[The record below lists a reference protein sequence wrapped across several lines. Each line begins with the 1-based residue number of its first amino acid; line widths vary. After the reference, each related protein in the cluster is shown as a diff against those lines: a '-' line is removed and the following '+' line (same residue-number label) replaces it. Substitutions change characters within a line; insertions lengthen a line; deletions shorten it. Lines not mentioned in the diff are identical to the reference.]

1 MKKFLLFTVL
11 ALISNIFF
19 AQESNSSDSFYI
31 NIFINQNE
39 DVRVE
44 SNLVTMNDIG
54 NEVKNLIYNHPFKVD
69 KKITYRIYA
78 DKDLDLGYIM
88 DTEQKMLEAYS
99 YNVKR
104 ERYLLETVKMN
115 IDGPNW
121 LEKLEGVEIK
131 PIRG

>member
-1 MKKFLLFTVL
+1 MKKIKLFIVV

-19 AQESNSSDSFYI
+19 AQESDSNESYFI
-31 NIFINQNE
+31 NVFINQNK
-39 DVRVE
+39 DVRIE
-44 SNLVTMNDIG
+44 SNLVNINDIG
-54 NEVKNLIYNHPFKVD
+54 NEVKNIIYNQPFKVD

-88 DTEQKMLEAYS
+88 DTEQKMLEGYS

-121 LEKLEGVEIK
+121 LQKLDEFDIK
-131 PIRG
+131 PKKG

>member
-1 MKKFLLFTVL
+1 MKTNLLFIVL
-11 ALISNIFF
+11 ALISNSLL
-19 AQESNSSDSFYI
+19 AQESNSSDFFYI
-31 NIFINQNE
+31 NVFINQNK

-69 KKITYRIYA
+69 EKITYRVYA

-99 YNVKR
+99 YNVKK

-121 LEKLEGVEIK
+121 LEKLDGFEIK
-131 PIRG
+131 PKKG